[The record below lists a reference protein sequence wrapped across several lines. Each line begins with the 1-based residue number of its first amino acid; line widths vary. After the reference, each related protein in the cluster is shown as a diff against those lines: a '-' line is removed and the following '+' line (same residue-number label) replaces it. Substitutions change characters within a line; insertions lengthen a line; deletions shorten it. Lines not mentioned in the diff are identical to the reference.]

1 MKKILIVED
10 ELNMVNGLKDN
21 LEFEG
26 YEVDTAMEGSSGLQ
40 KIQQNRYDLI
50 LLDVMLPEVSGF
62 DICKTARKEGI
73 NTPIILLTAK
83 GEEIDKVLGLELG
96 ADDYIT
102 KPFSLRELLARIKT
116 ILRRA
121 PIGKEGSVEP
131 EFIRIGNIKVNFKN
145 YQALEGTNEIK
156 MSYKEFGILH
166 YLYMNAGKIIQRDD
180 LMSDVWG
187 IEYDISTRTVD
198 NFILKLRQ
206 KIEVDPNNPKI
217 ILTVHG
223 IGIQDDFIVNLK
235 FGPPC
240 TLYEER
246 VSISYRF
253 YQYFHRLRRK
263 LFPFN
268 ENLPLYKAESIF
280 STCQI

>member
-10 ELNMVNGLKDN
+10 EVNMVNGLRDN

-26 YEVDTAMEGSSGLQ
+26 YEVDTALEGRTGLE
-40 KIQQNRYDLI
+40 KTLRNRYDLI

-83 GEEIDKVLGLELG
+83 GEEIDKVLGLEFG

-102 KPFSLRELLARIKT
+102 KPFSLRELLARIKA
-116 ILRRA
+116 ILRRS
-121 PIGKEGSVEP
+121 PIGKDENLDQDFVPLGK
-131 EFIRIGNIKVNFKN
+131 IRVNFKN
-145 YQALEGTNEIK
+145 YVAFEGTREVK
-156 MSYKEFGILH
+156 MSHKEFEVLH
-166 YLYMNAGKIIQRDD
+166 YLYMKVGKVIQRDD

-187 IEYDISTRTVD
+187 IEFDISTRTVD

-206 KIEVDPNNPKI
+206 KIEVDPNNPKV

-223 IGIQDDFIVNLK
+223 IG
-235 FGPPC
+235 
-240 TLYEER
+240 
-246 VSISYRF
+246 
-253 YQYFHRLRRK
+253 
-263 LFPFN
+263 
-268 ENLPLYKAESIF
+268 YKMI
-280 STCQI
+280 